1 MTELKTRVVHS
12 LSYCKVLLKWL
23 LIATVVGIFGGLI
36 GSVFHISIDYATE
49 YRTEY
54 PVIIYFLPLGAVLI
68 AFLYRLAKNAGPLDT
83 NRVLDSVKGEE
94 RVPTVMAPLIF
105 VSTVITH
112 LFGGSA
118 GREGAALQLGGSIG
132 YRLGKIFRLN
142 GLDLHLVVMAG
153 MSAVFSAL
161 FGTPLTA
168 LFFSLEVT
176 TVGIIHYA
184 GFVPCAISAL
194 TASVIAKLFGL
205 SPVHFTGISFPS
217 LSFVSVGRVL
227 LLALLCALV
236 GILFYTAIHKCEH
249 FGNRF
254 LPNPYLRGLVG
265 GLLIV
270 ILTVLLRTYDYNGA
284 GMDII
289 TNAMSGQAKPEAFLL
304 KILFTAITIAAGL
317 KGGEI
322 VPAFFVGSTF
332 GCVAGGLLG
341 LNPGFGAAIGCV
353 ALFCGAVNC
362 PIASL
367 LLSFELFGG
376 EGMLLFALVC
386 GVSYMMSGYGG
397 LYKSQTF
404 KCSKLEA
411 KYLDEE

>member
-1 MTELKTRVVHS
+1 MTELKNRIVNS
-12 LSYCKVLLKWL
+12 LSYCKVLIKWL
-23 LIATVVGIFGGLI
+23 LIATVVGIFGGVI
-36 GSVFHISIDYATE
+36 GSIFHICIDYVTE

-54 PVIIYFLPLGAVLI
+54 PILIYFLPLGAVLI
-68 AFLYRLAKNAGPLDT
+68 AFLYHLVKNAGQLDT
-83 NRVLDSVKGEE
+83 NRVLNSVKGDE

-112 LFGGSA
+112 LLGGSA

-142 GLDLHLVVMAG
+142 EQDLHLVVMAG

-176 TVGIIHYA
+176 TVGIIQYS
-184 GFVPCAISAL
+184 GLIPCAISSLA
-194 TASVIAKLFGL
+194 ASMIAKLFGL
-205 SPVHFTGISFPS
+205 FPVHFSGISFPA
-217 LSFVSVGRVL
+217 LSVITVGKVL

-249 FGNRF
+249 LGHRF
-254 LPNPYLRGLVG
+254 LPNPYLRGLTG

-270 ILTVLLRTYDYNGA
+270 LLTVLLKTYDYNGA
-284 GMDII
+284 GMDVI

-304 KILFTAITIAAGL
+304 KIIFTAITIAAGL

-332 GCVAGGLLG
+332 GCIAGGLLG
-341 LNPGFGAAIGCV
+341 LNPGFGAAIGFI
-353 ALFCGAVNC
+353 ALFCSAVNC
-362 PIASL
+362 PVASL
-367 LLSFELFGG
+367 FLSFEVFGG
-376 EGMLLFALVC
+376 EALLLFALAC